1 MINRLKGGERV
12 MNEKA
17 AIFASRL
24 TGIIALGLAIFLWK
38 PLGITGLI
46 GGLVCAGFWFALSWY
61 LQKK

>member
-1 MINRLKGGERV
+1 

-24 TGIIALGLAIFLWK
+24 TGIIALVLAIFLWK
-38 PLGITGLI
+38 ALGAFGLI
-46 GGLVCAGFWFALSWY
+46 GGLVSAGFWFILSWY

>member
-1 MINRLKGGERV
+1 